1 MKNNHSEKKC
11 FHSIRTLAVGACS
24 VMIGMAFLGGTVV
37 SAEEVAETGAD
48 TSVVAA
54 AEEKSRT
61 ADEAEIAGTHPVAD
75 EVEPALQSTPVRAE
89 NKAASTESEEAL
101 KTENETESTAT
112 VEAEKSEKE
121 AITPI
126 PVEESG
132 DIPKDELPFPEEAQL
147 RPKEVKFDSWA
158 DLLNWQPDAREDDAL
173 NRGSV
178 PLVERHQ
185 GEIINPKASSEAKV
199 QALSNM
205 NSKAE
210 NHASVGGEEF
220 KAYAFDYWQYVD
232 SMVFWDGLVPTPDVI
247 DAAHRNGVPIYGS
260 LFFNWSSSQEDQ
272 DRLAEAMQQDESGA
286 FPVARK
292 LVDLAKYYG
301 YDGYFINQETA
312 GQKVYELPEKIRDF
326 MVYIKEYGESVGHPI
341 KVSWYDS
348 MTNSG
353 SRHYVNGVSN
363 VNDYYIKPVDGK
375 TPADTVFANFNWS
388 QDINDTTVE
397 HMKSL
402 GRNPFDVFAGFEL
415 QQGGSYHS
423 NINWDALIDKDTG
436 KLRLSL
442 GLFSPDTITSL
453 GKTGEDYHENE
464 NIFWTGYQGNP
475 TGNKPADKQWYGIAN
490 VIADKTPIVGRTFH
504 TSFNTGHGKKWFV
517 DGKVSKDSEW
527 NYRSVSG
534 ILPTWRWWVTTDGTP
549 LDIHY
554 DFDDAYNG
562 GNSLAFKGKIERATK
577 QDVMLYST
585 KLEPTATSKL
595 RLTYQGGEG
604 AIVKVGLATT
614 PDYKNVELYTLS
626 TASSTGWKTEVFDLA
641 KLTGKTIYG
650 IKLAFEYDR
659 AVEDYSFKLGELS
672 IAEKETAPAT
682 PTEIKVKAK
691 VIKNAQDAEAILQF
705 KGNTDAD
712 YYEVYAEV
720 GNEWKLLTGSSSTTI
735 YIPKLSRDTQDTGTT
750 QRLKIV
756 SVGKNGIRSEA
767 GIADFDWGLTVRD
780 TTLPR
785 QAAPNVV
792 LGAIVTGTSYPQN
805 GGNEGPE
812 SMLNGTITS
821 LSDKWCISDT
831 TASVDIKLTL
841 PRTIVRW
848 VVDHAGAGG
857 ESVNDGLMNTKD
869 FDLYYKDENGEWQL
883 AKAVRGNKAHTSDI
897 LLDQPIT
904 AQEWRLHVITADN
917 GTPWKAIRIYNW
929 KMYEKLDTETPN
941 IPMNHA
947 LARDLGNNHIQLGFK
962 DVPAHTTIRVYDS
975 NEASEPIAVAR
986 TDQKGN
992 LILAPIAFDKRPS
1005 VLYYRAQAENMDVS
1019 NLLAVL
1025 VPKEETKIKTVN
1037 WETPVM
1043 KRVYQT
1049 GEALSLAGSS
1059 LRVAYDSGEADKIIP
1074 LTYPGVTV
1082 QPISTNQYGEQRLAV
1097 QYLGH
1102 LLASPLTVYV
1112 LQSALPATEVVGLEV
1127 TRFPKAEYMLG
1138 EDLFLEDGRFKVWTA
1153 DNQSYE
1159 RALTDEGVVVTGYN
1173 KNQVGEQ
1180 VLTLSYKGASTQYR
1194 VQVLPQPRVENPT
1207 PQPRPDTPPGDDGNK
1222 EKGVSTVRPPEVEK
1236 DQGVAIQGHNRLPIV
1251 TQVVHQGQTVSPKQ
1265 ETRVAH
1271 SPQTSSEKAA
1281 KSETKVEKKDEATKA
1296 ISSYDN
1302 KSKKVEKS
1310 SGSSSAAK
1318 KEKTPTSSPDTIKAA
1333 RTKER
1338 KAASKNDSGP
1348 IVAGLA
1354 LIATM
1359 IGTLYYFV
1367 MKHRKKES
1375 K

>member
-1 MKNNHSEKKC
+1 MKNYHSEKKC

-24 VMIGMAFLGGTVV
+24 VMIGMAFLGGPVV
-37 SAEEVAETGAD
+37 SAEEVAETEVD
-48 TSVVAA
+48 TSVVTV
-54 AEEKSRT
+54 AEESPT
-61 ADEAEIAGTHPVAD
+61 IADETEISVENLVAD
-75 EVEPALQSTPVRAE
+75 EEIPIVDEVVPTLESTPVPAVENRAVP
-89 NKAASTESEEAL
+89 AESEP
-101 KTENETESTAT
+101 ETVVST
-112 VEAEKSEKE
+112 
-121 AITPI
+121 

-132 DIPKDELPFPEEAQL
+132 EALKDDVHFPEETQL
-147 RPKEVKFDSWA
+147 RPKEVKFDTWT
-158 DLLNWQPDAREDDAL
+158 DLLNWQPDARGDDAL

-178 PLVERHQ
+178 ELAKRHQ

-272 DRLAEAMQQDESGA
+272 DRLVEAMQQDENGG
-286 FPVARK
+286 FPIARK
-292 LVDLAKYYG
+292 LVDIAKYYG
-301 YDGYFINQETA
+301 YDGYFINQETD
-312 GQKVYELPEKIRDF
+312 GQKVSELPEKIRDF
-326 MVYIKEYGESVGHPI
+326 MLYIKEYGESVGHPI

-353 SRHYVNGVSN
+353 RRHYVNGVSK

-375 TPADTVFANFNWS
+375 NPADTVFANFNWS
-388 QDINDTTVE
+388 KRINDTTVG
-397 HMKSL
+397 HMTSI

-423 NINWDALIDKDTG
+423 NINWNALIDKDTG

-475 TGNKPADKQWYGIAN
+475 TGNKPTDKKWYGIAN
-490 VIADKTPIVGRTFH
+490 LVADRTPIVGRTFH

-549 LDIHY
+549 LGIHY

-562 GNSLAFKGKIERATK
+562 GNSLAFKGAIEQPSK

-585 KLEPTATSKL
+585 KLETTASSTL
-595 RLTYQGGEG
+595 RLSYQGGEG

-614 PDYKNVELYTLS
+614 PDYKNVEFYTLP
-626 TASSTGWKTEVFDLA
+626 TASGRDWKTESFDLT

-650 IKLAFEYDR
+650 IKLTFEYDR

-672 IAEKETAPAT
+672 IVENDTAPAT
-682 PTEIKVKAK
+682 PTEIRVKEK
-691 VIKNAQDAEAILQF
+691 SIKNAQDAEAILQF
-705 KGNTDAD
+705 KGNDDAD

-720 GNEWKLLTGSSSTTI
+720 GNEWKLLTGSSSTTV
-735 YIPKLSRDTQDTGTT
+735 YIPRVTRTAQDTGTT
-750 QRLKIV
+750 QRLKVV
-756 SVGKNGIRSEA
+756 SVGRNGIRSEA

-785 QAAPNVV
+785 EAAPNVV
-792 LGAIVTGTSYPQN
+792 LGAVVTGTSYPQN

-821 LSDKWCISDT
+821 LSDKWCITDT
-831 TASVDIKLTL
+831 NASVDIKLTQ

-869 FDLYYKDENGEWQL
+869 FDLYYKNENGEWQL

-897 LLDQPIT
+897 ILDQPIT
-904 AQEWRLHVITADN
+904 AQEWRMHVITADN

-929 KMYEKLDTETPN
+929 KMYEKLDMETPN
-941 IPMNHA
+941 IPMHHA

-962 DVPAHTTIRVYDS
+962 DVPANTTIRIYDS
-975 NEASEPIAVAR
+975 NEALEPIAVTR
-986 TDQKGN
+986 TDRDGN
-992 LILAPIAFDKRPS
+992 LILDPIAFDKRPS
-1005 VLYYRAQAENMDVS
+1005 VLYYRAQAENMDMS
-1019 NLLAVL
+1019 NLLAVV
-1025 VPKEETKIKTVN
+1025 VPKEEKVIKTVS
-1037 WETPVM
+1037 WENPVM
-1043 KRVYQT
+1043 KRVYKD
-1049 GEALSLAGSS
+1049 GEALSLAGATI
-1059 LRVAYDSGEADKIIP
+1059 RVSYGSGEADKILP
-1074 LTYPGVTV
+1074 LAHTGVSV
-1082 QPISTNQYGEQRLAV
+1082 EPIAANQYGEQRLAV
-1097 QYLGH
+1097 KYLGRP
-1102 LLASPLTVYV
+1102 LATPITVYV
-1112 LQSALPATEVVGLEV
+1112 LKSNDTPATEVVGLEV
-1127 TRFPKAEYMLG
+1127 TKLPKSEYVAG
-1138 EDLFLEDGRFKVWTA
+1138 EDLVLDAGLFKAWTA
-1153 DNQSYE
+1153 DNQSDE
-1159 RALTDEGVVVTGYN
+1159 HRLTDEGVTVTGYD
-1173 KNQVGEQ
+1173 KNQIGEQ
-1180 VLTLSYKGASTQYR
+1180 ILTLTYRGASTQYMVR
-1194 VQVLPQPRVENPT
+1194 VLPKTVTEVPA
-1207 PQPRPDTPPGDDGNK
+1207 PQPQPHPNTTPVDNTTK
-1222 EKGVSTVRPPEVEK
+1222 EEWKPTVRPPKVEK
-1236 DQGVAIQGHNRLPIV
+1236 EPDVVEQEQPTAPII
-1251 TQVVHQGQTVSPKQ
+1251 TQVVHNEQTDSQ
-1265 ETRVAH
+1265 EPAYVH
-1271 SPQTSSEKAA
+1271 QTSSEKPANA
-1281 KSETKVEKKDEATKA
+1281 RSEIKAEKKEEATKA
-1296 ISSYDN
+1296 TPASGD

-1310 SGSSSAAK
+1310 TGSSSVTK
-1318 KEKTPTSSPDTIKAA
+1318 KEKMPKSSSETMKEARAEEATP
-1333 RTKER
+1333 
-1338 KAASKNDSGP
+1338 ASKSNSGQ
-1348 IVAGLA
+1348 IAAVLA
-1354 LIATM
+1354 LGIAVVGA
-1359 IGTLYYFV
+1359 IYYFV
-1367 MKHRKKES
+1367 MKNRKKEN
-1375 K
+1375 